1 MKQIFLDCD
10 GVLADF
16 DHAAERLFHMPPRK
30 AEEKFGRGV
39 FWKRIRN
46 AGHFYRNLPLIEDA
60 MELYRSVAHLNPI
73 ILTGVPIGG
82 WAEEDKIAWAAQ
94 HFPGVSIVTCKAK
107 EKFMHLRHAGD
118 VLVDDY
124 SKYKLQWEE
133 AGGIFIHHKSAH
145 STITRLAALGIGV
158 RLDASSDEQ

>member
-16 DHAAERLFHMPPRK
+16 DRAAERLFHMRPRQ
-30 AEEKFGRGV
+30 AQEKLGNPA

-46 AGHFYRNLPLIEDA
+46 AGHFYRNLPPIADA
-60 MELYRSVAHLNPI
+60 MVLYRAVAHLNPI

-82 WAEEDKIAWAAQ
+82 WAEEDKIAWAAE
-94 HFPGVSIVTCKAK
+94 HFPGVPIMTCKAK
-107 EKFMHLRHAGD
+107 EKFMHIRHPGD

-124 SKYKLQWEE
+124 LKYKQQWEE
-133 AGGIFIHHKSAH
+133 AGGIFIHHVSARN
-145 STITRLAALGIGV
+145 TIKRLDEMGMDV
-158 RLDASSDEQ
+158 RLESR

>member
-16 DHAAERLFHMPPRK
+16 DRAAERLFHMTPRN

-39 FWKRIRN
+39 FWRRIRS
-46 AGHFYRNLPLIEDA
+46 AGHFYRNLSLAADA
-60 MELYRSVAHLNPI
+60 MELYRAVAHLNPI

-82 WAEEDKIAWAAQ
+82 WAEEDKIAWAAE
-94 HFPGVSIVTCKAK
+94 HFPGVPIVTCKAK
-107 EKFMHLRHAGD
+107 EKFMHVRHAGD

-124 SKYKLQWEE
+124 LKYKQQWED
-133 AGGIFIHHKSAH
+133 AGGFFVHHISARG
-145 STITRLAALGIGV
+145 TVIQLAELGVDV
-158 RLDASSDEQ
+158 RPEAR